1 MGPHARASPDP
12 PPVIAREDAE
22 SFELEPTEEEE
33 LLRASAEAERGNLV
47 DGGEVLATSA
57 APDRAAHAAGRCIAA
72 PRPATSF
79 ATLGRASARSY
90 HARRRG
96 WGSASG
102 APRLA
107 ANVTV
112 RK

>member
-1 MGPHARASPDP
+1 MSDNASGRGIIVTGAGSGMGAAMAEEFVARGDLVAAWDLNG
-12 PPVIAREDAE
+12 DAAQR
-22 SFELEPTEEEE
+22 T
-33 LLRASAEAERGNLV
+33 A
-47 DGGEVLATSA
+47 
-57 APDRAAHAAGRCIAA
+57 DRLPAGRCIAA

-79 ATLGRASARSY
+79 ATLGRASTRSY
-90 HARRRG
+90 HARRGG